1 MKTTVFQLGDSGKLE
16 PVSQTPIVE
25 VRQIVFLNGY
35 GQTVHSHE
43 RLAVYKIET
52 SDFGVKYHCVNLDKP
67 SLCIKDHI
75 EPVENLFGIG
85 TYFIAGDVATQE
97 EIDDVL
103 PMAQAAEQMRLAK
116 QAEEQ
121 KAGDEK
127 RELAKKWWADNTP
140 SWAKAY
146 IVAELK
152 VDKSDSMTD
161 YFHASTSKTLLLSWS
176 STDRL
181 NFAEM
186 RKAGEGIPEIENL
199 AELKEDRHHR
209 ILGNYYHGWT
219 IKKCRI
225 GGFNGYN
232 DDFVS
237 DPENIRLK
245 KEITPSAPTG
255 AQPTGGEENARIVI
269 NSKKQGI
276 EIYFKS
282 RPSDAVLDELK
293 NTHGFRWG
301 KFNRC
306 WYRKDCSQARAVA
319 ARYGK
324 VPEEVNQDA
333 SLVDAQEEAAIANG
347 NY

>member
-1 MKTTVFQLGDSGKLE
+1 MKTTTYEIGENGKLE
-16 PVSQTPIVE
+16 QVQEYPVE
-25 VRQIVFLNGY
+25 LNQIAYFHGY
-35 GQTVHSHE
+35 GNDSE
-43 RLAVYKIET
+43 RLAVIKIET
-52 SDFGVKYHCVNLDKP
+52 SEWGTNYHLLNLDKP
-67 SLCIKDHI
+67 ELSKHQYLQPLETRRGTPI
-75 EPVENLFGIG
+75 GI
-85 TYFIAGDVATQE
+85 YFKQGELATQE

-103 PMAQAAEQMRLAK
+103 PMAQAAEQMRQSK